1 MKNKSLP
8 PAPKPGQP
16 VTVSLDD
23 LPAWLALHDLEIA
36 GYDKA
41 GACIIVKCS
50 SRKNH
55 IVHFIRAIASLVG
68 WAVENRRSCEKHA
81 T

>member
-1 MKNKSLP
+1 MNKTLP

-41 GACIIVKCS
+41 GRYYVQPKGVGD
-50 SRKNH
+50 
-55 IVHFIRAIASLVG
+55 VHVQAG
-68 WAVENRRSCEKHA
+68 
-81 T
+81 